1 MDKKLSKEILGAVNQ
16 KTGKSITESSLKKIA
31 GGVTPATLQSET
43 QLRQLIKQVSS
54 VAGVPVSEDT
64 IKNIISAVKKS
75 GMNMENLENMMKMMM
90 KK

>member
-1 MDKKLSKEILGAVNQ
+1 MDKKLSKDILGAVNQ
-16 KTGKSITESSLKKIA
+16 KTGKSISESSLKKIA
-31 GGVTPATLQSET
+31 GTVTPSTLQSET

-75 GMNMENLENMMKMMM
+75 GMNMETLESMMKAMI